1 MKRKLILFASLFFT
15 IAVFG
20 QPAGYLGKRVT
31 FDINAQI
38 FPTLNGPSAN
48 FKRIPIDIPENN
60 PAGEDGFDISWRAG
74 AKLGFALSRKVQL
87 TLGGDYL
94 RTAMQF
100 DAFRNNS
107 SGSFSAVFQLS
118 GIAAE
123 VGVRLF
129 TLDNGYL
136 APWGQYWGMNLKGTM
151 ISGTWD
157 EERTELD
164 PIFYSFQG
172 IDDLDRLV
180 MTFGLEYGY
189 NYIFKDKFFINLAGQ
204 VNIPLEVLKFI
215 DEEDLL
221 LGDNQQRYEVS
232 VVNRLSYHSLL
243 TWNFGIGILL

>member
-1 MKRKLILFASLFFT
+1 M
-15 IAVFG
+15 
-20 QPAGYLGKRVT
+20 
-31 FDINAQI
+31 
-38 FPTLNGPSAN
+38 
-48 FKRIPIDIPENN
+48 
-60 PAGEDGFDISWRAG
+60 
-74 AKLGFALSRKVQL
+74 QL

-118 GIAAE
+118 GIATE

>member
-118 GIAAE
+118 
-123 VGVRLF
+123 
-129 TLDNGYL
+129 
-136 APWGQYWGMNLKGTM
+136 
-151 ISGTWD
+151 
-157 EERTELD
+157 
-164 PIFYSFQG
+164 
-172 IDDLDRLV
+172 
-180 MTFGLEYGY
+180 
-189 NYIFKDKFFINLAGQ
+189 
-204 VNIPLEVLKFI
+204 
-215 DEEDLL
+215 
-221 LGDNQQRYEVS
+221 
-232 VVNRLSYHSLL
+232 
-243 TWNFGIGILL
+243 